1 MPLKLTNNAFGTLA
15 TGINSS
21 ATSITLTTG
30 QGARFPT
37 LSAGDYFYATL
48 VDTSNNLEIIKCTAR
63 STDVLTVVRAQET
76 TTARA
81 YNTGD
86 RIEIRITAATF
97 LEAAG
102 VTDGDKGDITV
113 SSSGATWTIDNGVV
127 TSAKMASGAAASN
140 IGYTPANKA
149 GETFTGDVIAPAI
162 KLGGGSYA
170 NNQKLQI
177 ADANG
182 ETGLSIACQ
191 STNGRQ
197 YEWISG
203 GTGGAYVGGRFGL
216 YDRTGGKGLM
226 SAVSTTGSTAG
237 GTTGPGI
244 GFDHAGIWLDRGWSD
259 NPSITVT
266 STNGPGNTNQGTL
279 RIHGTNATYASF
291 PGPAGSDFS
300 CNLQVDG
307 TITSSDRRKKTQI
320 QNISNALGLVQQ
332 LQGVS
337 YYLVNSALDIQTH
350 MSDAGGRKFGFIAQD
365 MQAVIPEATVEHP
378 MEPKPNGWCDAFGLD
393 YGSITAVLLEAVK
406 EQQQQIETLKTEV
419 AALKAGA

>member
-1 MPLKLTNNAFGTLA
+1 MPLKVANNAFGTLA
-15 TGINSS
+15 AGINSS

-37 LSAGDYFYATL
+37 LGASDYFYATL
-48 VDTSNNLEIIKCTAR
+48 IDTSNNLEIVRVTAR
-63 STDVLTVVRAQET
+63 STDVLTVVRAQES
-76 TTARA
+76 TTARS
-81 YNTGD
+81 YSTGD
-86 RIEIRITAATF
+86 RIEIRLTAQTF
-97 LEAAG
+97 IDAAG

-113 SSSGATWTIDNGVV
+113 SASGATWTIDNGAV
-127 TSAKMASGAAASN
+127 TAAKMASGAALSN
-140 IGYTPANKA
+140 LGYTPANKA
-149 GETFTGDVIAPAI
+149 GDTFTGTILAPEVR
-162 KLGGGSYA
+162 LGGGTYA

-191 STNGRQ
+191 SSNGRQ

-203 GTGGAYVGGRFGL
+203 GSGGAYSGGRFGL
-216 YDRTGGKGLM
+216 YDRTGGKGL
-226 SAVSTTGSTAG
+226 VSMVATTGGTAG
-237 GTTGPGI
+237 GTTGPGM
-244 GFDHAGIWLDRGWSD
+244 GFDHAGIWIDRGWSD

-266 STNGPGNTNQGTL
+266 STNGAGNTGQGTL
-279 RIHGTNATYASF
+279 RIHGTNATYASY
-291 PGPAGSDFS
+291 PAASGSDFS

-320 QNISNALGLVQQ
+320 QNISNALNTIKQ

-337 YYLVNSALDIQTH
+337 YYLVNSDLQIQTH

-378 MEPKPNGWCDAFGLD
+378 MEPKENGWCDAFGLD

-406 EQQQQIETLKTEV
+406 EQQQQIETLKAEV

>member
-1 MPLKLTNNAFGTLA
+1 MGIKLTNNAFATLA
-15 TGINSS
+15 SGINSS
-21 ATSITLTTG
+21 ATSITLTSG

-37 LSAGDYFYATL
+37 LAGGDYFYATL
-48 VDTSNNLEIIKCTAR
+48 VDTSNNLEIVKCTAR
-63 STDVLTVVRAQET
+63 STDVLTVVRGQET

-81 YNTGD
+81 YSTGD

-97 LEAAG
+97 IEAAG

-113 SSSGATWTIDNGVV
+113 SSSGATWTIDNNAV
-127 TSAKMASGAAASN
+127 TAAKMASGAATSN

-149 GETFTGDVIAPAI
+149 GDTFTGTVIVPEM
-162 KLGGGSYA
+162 KLGGGTYA

-177 ADANG
+177 ADATG
-182 ETGLSIACQ
+182 ETGLSISCQ

-197 YEWISG
+197 WEWISG
-203 GTGGAYVGGRFGL
+203 GSGGAFVGGRFGL
-216 YDRTGGKGLM
+216 YDRTGNTALTHYDGR
-226 SAVSTTGSTAG
+226 TGGTAG
-237 GTTGPGI
+237 GTTGI
-244 GFDHAGIWLDRGWSD
+244 GVGFSHAGIWIDRGWSD
-259 NPSITVT
+259 NPSITVVN
-266 STNGPGNTNQGTL
+266 TNGPGNTNQGTL
-279 RIHGTNATYASF
+279 RIHGTNASYASY
-291 PGPAGSDFS
+291 PSSAGADFS
-300 CNLQVDG
+300 CNLQIDG

-320 QNISNALGLVQQ
+320 QNISNALDTVKQ

-337 YYLVNSALDIQTH
+337 YYLVNSSLDIQAH

-365 MQAVIPEATVEHP
+365 VQVVIPEATVEHP
-378 MEPKPNGWCDAFGLD
+378 TEPKENGWCDAFGLD